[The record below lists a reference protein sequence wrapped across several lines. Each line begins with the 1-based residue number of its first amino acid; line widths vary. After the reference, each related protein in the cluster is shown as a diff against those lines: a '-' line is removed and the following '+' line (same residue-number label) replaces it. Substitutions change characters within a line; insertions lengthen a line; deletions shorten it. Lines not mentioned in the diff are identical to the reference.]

1 MARRQIRIIG
11 VGLAAVL
18 ATATACSTNS
28 NGSSTKGSSANSG
41 ATGASSPATPSGSA
55 GGAGA
60 GAGALQG
67 DITFNDANLAA
78 LRDKLKA
85 ALAGKSLSGVNPAV
99 VVNVTAAYW
108 DAAKKGVENANKE
121 LGISAKFQEPTQMD
135 ISQQLSIVNTL
146 LSQSTTGFS
155 VSAIQPSSL
164 TTFISNA
171 QKKKVPVIAI
181 DSPLDTFKS
190 VPLYL
195 GTPNYDAGHKAGEA
209 MKQLLPGGGD
219 VAVLVGSL
227 TALNA
232 VQRIQG
238 FKDALKGS
246 NVKVF
251 QVYND
256 GGDANKALQ
265 NASAAYQA
273 DSNLKAFYGVYSY
286 DGPSAGQA
294 VQSAGKTGK
303 TIVVADDSEPKTLS
317 FLKAG
322 VIQAMVLQQPY
333 QQGYMSVYILAA
345 MKVLGEQA
353 TMNIIKPYLGTD
365 HLTLSSGV
373 GLVTKAN
380 LDAYD
385 QKLASFGLSSS

>member
-1 MARRQIRIIG
+1 VSRPRIRIIG
-11 VGLAAVL
+11 MGLAAVL

-28 NGSSTKGSSANSG
+28 NGGGTGSAGSPSSSAAAGTGG
-41 ATGASSPATPSGSA
+41 AGPSTSSSPA
-55 GGAGA
+55 GA
-60 GAGALQG
+60 ALHG

-85 ALAGKSLSGVNPAV
+85 ALKGKSLAGVDPAV

-121 LGISAKFQEPTQMD
+121 LGIHAKFQEPTQMD
-135 ISQQLSIVNTL
+135 ISQQLSILNTL
-146 LSQSTTGFS
+146 LSQSTSGFS

-164 TTFISNA
+164 SSFISGS
-171 QKKKVPVIAI
+171 QKKNVPVIAI
-181 DSPLDTFKS
+181 DSPLDSFKS

-209 MKQLLPGGGD
+209 LKQLLPGGGD

-246 NVKVF
+246 DIKVF

-353 TMNIIKPYLGTD
+353 TMSIIKPYLSSD

-373 GLVTKAN
+373 GLVTQSN
-380 LDAYD
+380 LAAYD